1 LPIVQTFWCG
11 TVNWFPKQKIKK
23 LLRPGDVLILLVGIA
38 GWAVLTL
45 SLWQSGPAAQAQ
57 VRRDGVLVAAYPLNE
72 DRTVSIVGPLGTTM
86 IRIESGRAR
95 VVSDPGPRQ
104 YCVRQGWLSRPGE
117 MALCAPNHIS
127 LTLTGGRSAYESMAY

>member
-1 LPIVQTFWCG
+1 MNWLPSL
-11 TVNWFPKQKIKK
+11 KLRK
-23 LLRPGDVLILLVGIA
+23 LLRPGDALVLLAGMA
-38 GWAVLTL
+38 GWAMLTV

-72 DRTVSIVGPLGTTM
+72 DRTVSVAGSIGTTV
-86 IRIESGRAR
+86 IRIEAGRAR

-104 YCVRQGWLSRPGE
+104 YCVRQGWLTRPGE

-127 LTLTGGRSAYESMAY
+127 LTLTGGQPTYESMAY

>member
-1 LPIVQTFWCG
+1 M
-11 TVNWFPKQKIKK
+11 
-23 LLRPGDVLILLVGIA
+23 A
-38 GWAVLTL
+38 GWVVLTL

-57 VRRDGVLVAAYPLNE
+57 VRRDGMLVAAYPLNE
-72 DRTVSIVGPLGTTM
+72 DRTVSVVGSLGTTL

-104 YCVRQGWLSRPGE
+104 YCVRQGWLTRPGE

-127 LTLTGGRSAYESMAY
+127 LTLTGGQSTYESMAY

>member
-1 LPIVQTFWCG
+1 M
-11 TVNWFPKQKIKK
+11 NWFPKLKIQK
-23 LLRPGDVLILLVGIA
+23 LLKPGDVLILLVGIA

-57 VRRDGVLVAAYPLNE
+57 VRRDGVLVAAYPLSE
-72 DRTVSIVGPLGTTM
+72 DRTVSVVGPLGTTM

-104 YCVRQGWLSRPGE
+104 YCVRQGWLTRPGE

-127 LTLTGGRSAYESMAY
+127 LALTGGQVTYESMAY

>member
-1 LPIVQTFWCG
+1 MFWCA
-11 TVNWFPKQKIKK
+11 TVNWFPKQKIIK
-23 LLRPGDVLILLVGIA
+23 LLRPGDVLVLLAGIA

-72 DRTVSIVGPLGTTM
+72 DRTVSVVGPLGTTM

-104 YCVRQGWLSRPGE
+104 YCVRQGWLTRPGE

-127 LTLTGGRSAYESMAY
+127 LTLTGGQPAYESMAY

>member
-1 LPIVQTFWCG
+1 M
-11 TVNWFPKQKIKK
+11 NWFPTSSLRK
-23 LLRPGDVLILLVGIA
+23 LLLPGDALVLLAGIA
-38 GWAVLTL
+38 GWVTL
-45 SLWQSGPAAQAQ
+45 SVMLWQSGPAAQAQ

-72 DRTVSIVGPLGTTM
+72 DRTVSVAGPLGATT

-104 YCVRQGWLSRPGE
+104 YCVRQGWLTRPGE

-127 LTLTGGRSAYESMAY
+127 LTLTGGQATYESMAY

>member
-1 LPIVQTFWCG
+1 MCWCV
-11 TVNWFPKQKIKK
+11 TVNWFQKKTFVK
-23 LLRPGDVLILLVGIA
+23 LLRPGDVWVLLAGIA
-38 GWAVLTL
+38 GWVTLTA

-57 VRRDGVLVAAYPLNE
+57 VRRDGVLVAAYALNE
-72 DRTVSIVGPLGTTM
+72 DRTVTVAGPIGTTI

-104 YCVRQGWLSRPGE
+104 YCVRQGWLTRPGE

-127 LTLTGGRSAYESMAY
+127 LTLTGGQPAYESMAY

>member
-1 LPIVQTFWCG
+1 MFWCD
-11 TVNWFPKQKIKK
+11 TVNWLPKLKIQK
-23 LLRPGDVLILLVGIA
+23 LLKPGDVLILLVGIA

-57 VRRDGVLVAAYPLNE
+57 VRRDGVLVAAYPLSE
-72 DRTVSIVGPLGTTM
+72 ERTVSVVGPLGTTM

-104 YCVRQGWLSRPGE
+104 YCVRQGWLTRPGE

-127 LTLTGGRSAYESMAY
+127 LTLTGGQTTYESMAY

>member
-1 LPIVQTFWCG
+1 MLV
-11 TVNWFPKQKIKK
+11 
-23 LLRPGDVLILLVGIA
+23 LLAGIA

-72 DRTVSIVGPLGTTM
+72 DRTVSVAGPLGTTL

-104 YCVRQGWLSRPGE
+104 YCVRQGWLTRPGE

-127 LTLTGGRSAYESMAY
+127 LTLTGGQPAYESMAY

>member
-1 LPIVQTFWCG
+1 MCWCV
-11 TVNWFPKQKIKK
+11 TVNCFPKYDLKK
-23 LLRPGDVLILLVGIA
+23 LLRPGDVVVLLAGIA
-38 GWAVLTL
+38 GWLVLSV
-45 SLWQSGPAAQAQ
+45 SLWQSGPANEAQI
-57 VRRDGVLVAAYPLNE
+57 RRDGVLVAAYPLG
-72 DRTVSIVGPLGTTM
+72 DTRTVTVQGALGPTV

-127 LTLTGGRSAYESMAY
+127 LSLTGGQPAYESMAY

>member
-1 LPIVQTFWCG
+1 MFWFV
-11 TVNWFPKQKIKK
+11 TVNWFQKQTLRK
-23 LLRPGDVLILLVGIA
+23 LLRPGDALVLLVGIA
-38 GWAVLTL
+38 GWVTLTV

-72 DRTVSIVGPLGTTM
+72 DRTVMVAGPIGTTV

-104 YCVRQGWLSRPGE
+104 YCVRQGWLTRPGA
-117 MALCAPNHIS
+117 MVLCAPNHIS
-127 LTLTGGRSAYESMAY
+127 LTLTGGQPAYESMAY

>member
-1 LPIVQTFWCG
+1 MNWRLPHTIR
-11 TVNWFPKQKIKK
+11 K
-23 LLRPGDVLILLVGIA
+23 LLRPGDALVLLAGIA
-38 GWAVLTL
+38 GWVMLSV

-57 VRRDGVLVAAYPLNE
+57 IRRDGLVVAAYPLSE
-72 DRTVSIVGPLGTTM
+72 DRTVSVTGPIGNTV

-104 YCVRQGWLSRPGE
+104 YCVRQGWLTRPGE

-127 LTLTGGRSAYESMAY
+127 LTLTGGKPTYESMAY

>member
-1 LPIVQTFWCG
+1 M
-11 TVNWFPKQKIKK
+11 NWFQKKTLVK
-23 LLRPGDVLILLVGIA
+23 LLRPGDVLVLLAGIA
-38 GWAVLTL
+38 GWVTLTA

-57 VRRDGVLVAAYPLNE
+57 VRRDGVLVAAYALNE
-72 DRTVSIVGPLGTTM
+72 DRTVTVAGPIGTTI

-104 YCVRQGWLSRPGE
+104 YCVRQGWLTRPGE

-127 LTLTGGRSAYESMAY
+127 LTLTGGQPAYESMAY

>member
-1 LPIVQTFWCG
+1 M
-11 TVNWFPKQKIKK
+11 NWFLKQKIKT

-38 GWAVLTL
+38 GWAVLTI

-57 VRRDGVLVAAYPLNE
+57 VRRDGVLVGAYPLSE
-72 DRTVSIVGPLGTTM
+72 DRTVSVVGPLGATT
-86 IRIESGRAR
+86 IRIEAGRAR

-104 YCVRQGWLSRPGE
+104 YCVRQGWLTRPGQ

-127 LTLTGGRSAYESMAY
+127 LTLTGGQPVYESMAY

>member
-1 LPIVQTFWCG
+1 MFWFA
-11 TVNWFPKQKIKK
+11 TVNWFPKHPISK
-23 LLRPGDVLILLVGIA
+23 LLRPGDALVLLAGIA
-38 GWAVLTL
+38 GWVMLSV

-57 VRRDGVLVAAYPLNE
+57 VRREGVLVAAYPLNE
-72 DRTVSIVGPLGTTM
+72 DRTVSITGPIGTTM

-104 YCVRQGWLSRPGE
+104 YCVRQGWLTRPGE

-127 LTLTGGRSAYESMAY
+127 LTLTGGQPTYESMAY